1 MAFGVI
7 DNLKNSSLSR
17 LRSRRILD
25 RVWLRN
31 ELNSSCFQNSHR
43 QKTSTTQITENQ
55 MKEALIFGYARFY
68 SARKNSCLQTLNFSA

>member
-17 LRSRRILD
+17 LRSRRILE

-43 QKTSTTQITENQ
+43 QNNFKNTDHRKPDERGHHFQGCKI
-55 MKEALIFGYARFY
+55 RF
-68 SARKNSCLQTLNFSA
+68 S